1 MKKLYELFLIPF
13 GLFIFVN
20 MSGCKNDFSLNFG
33 DREISLVTWN
43 LQTFFDGNIDG
54 CEYSEFKK
62 SDNWDEGKYRVRLQ
76 RLCDSIKK
84 LDADIFVFEEMENEN
99 IILDISNELCGTSW
113 KSSERW
119 NYACFTKEK
128 GSSIG
133 CAVFSKFPITK
144 VQTHSLDI
152 RTQKEV
158 QPSMRPVTCVN
169 LTIGKKDFCLI
180 VNHWKSKSGGAEKSE
195 LWRDW
200 QEALCERIIP
210 QEPVLLCG
218 DFNRDAKEFIH
229 FFDEENIGENKNS
242 LNTIFRGFSEKSENE
257 FLDSESS
264 EDFSTLLYFIPEEKF
279 LYSPWY
285 DADGKFSTETGSY
298 YYKENWERIDHIFT
312 NDSVKILS
320 FEPCAESPWLNDF
333 GEPDSYKIYNGRGYS
348 DHLPLKC
355 VFSIV
360 EN

>member
-1 MKKLYELFLIPF
+1 MKKIQKLFLTPAIL
-13 GLFIFVN
+13 LFIAFA
-20 MSGCKNDFSLNFG
+20 SGCNSEIHFSPQK
-33 DREISLVTWN
+33 EYSLVCWN

-54 CEYSEFKK
+54 CEYTEFKK

-84 LDADIFVFEEMENEN
+84 LNADIFVLEEIENEK
-99 IILDISNELCGTSW
+99 IILDISNMLCGTSW
-113 KSSERW
+113 KNSERW
-119 NYACFTKEK
+119 NYACFTKEN

-133 CAVFSKFPITK
+133 CAVLSRIPIK
-144 VQTHSLDI
+144 EVNTHSLDI
-152 RTQKEV
+152 RTQKEA
-158 QPSMRPVTCVN
+158 QPSMRPVTYVN
-169 LTIGKKDFCLI
+169 FSAGKKDFCVI

-195 LWRDW
+195 IWRDW

-210 QEPVLLCG
+210 NDTEFPALICG

-229 FFDEENIGENKNS
+229 FFEENQNENIKS
-242 LNTIFRGFSEKSENE
+242 ANTIFRGFCEVPKEDFS
-257 FLDSESS
+257 DSESS
-264 EDFSTLLYFIPEEKF
+264 EDFSILPYFLPEEKI

-285 DADGKFSTETGSY
+285 NADGEFSTATGSY

-312 NDSVKILS
+312 NTQIKILTFS
-320 FEPCAESPWLNDF
+320 PCAEAPWLNEY

-355 VFSIV
+355 TFQIL
-360 EN
+360 